1 MADEAS
7 VLNARI
13 SKLDF
18 HEGDVLVVLVPQV
31 LTPEGRLLFAQ
42 VMRAGTP
49 PGVKCLILDGGT
61 TIEKLKRE
69 HEAEVDSAAYRA
81 AFGGLRMPKDES
93 NTPRAWMQRLK
104 DFGRWWWN
112 A

>member
-1 MADEAS
+1 MADETP
-7 VLNARI
+7 VLSARI

-18 HEGDVLVVLVPQV
+18 HEGDTLVVLVPQV
-31 LTPEGRLLFAQ
+31 LTPESRLLYAQ

-69 HEAEVDSAAYRA
+69 HEAEVDSQAYRNR
-81 AFGGLRMPKDES
+81 FGPKADAVQPS
-93 NTPRAWMQRLK
+93 WWQRLC
-104 DFGRWWWN
+104 RWIDG
-112 A
+112 